1 MPRTPNRWSTWST
14 PGTATLTRMLPS
26 KRVSRLPERAARRPV
41 RASPWRGAPA
51 PNCDGRDRD
60 AVGQAT
66 TYPCSYVCA
75 LLRSSGQVTCIPR
88 GSMQTIAESGALAFS
103 CRTGIPWAGASWATF
118 QKFVTA
124 RGSTEAVEAV
134 LVVSMPVFPVGG
146 LADPVRTAYVGDTK
160 NRAVRAVAL
169 VPNGAASHGH
179 SKRRMP
185 AEPTSALRPQGT
197 R

>member
-88 GSMQTIAESGALAFS
+88 GSMQTVAESGALAFS
-103 CRTGIPWAGASWATF
+103 CRTGIPSSGASWATF

-124 RGSTEAVEAV
+124 RCGAVAIETALAV
-134 LVVSMPVFPVGG
+134 TLLVFPIGG

-160 NRAVRAVAL
+160 NRAIRAVAL
-169 VPNGAASHGH
+169 VPDGAASPGH
-179 SKRRMP
+179 SKRRTLAGP
-185 AEPTSALRPQGT
+185 CSALRPQDT